1 MDFSIIANEYLFY
14 LEGLWTTLWLV
25 GVSLLL
31 GLLIAVPAGILH
43 SSERWFIKGPIWLY
57 MYFFRGTPL
66 LVQLFIIYY
75 GAAQF
80 AGLRESW
87 LWEYFQEAWFCALL
101 AFTLNTGA
109 YTTEIVRGVIANMPK
124 GEIEAAKAYGMSA
137 WLVLRRITLPNSLR
151 RALPAYS
158 NEVIFMIHGSA
169 IAGVITIVDITG
181 VARVVNARYY
191 APFEAYLAAGLLY
204 MCLTFS
210 AIFIFRKWEQRY
222 SQEQA
227 KGRSAP

>member
-1 MDFSIIANEYLFY
+1 MDFSIIINEFPFY
-14 LEGLWTTLWLV
+14 LSGLWTTLWLV
-25 GVSLLL
+25 AVSLVL
-31 GLLIAVPAGILH
+31 GLCIAVPVGILRN
-43 SSERWFIKGPIWLY
+43 SEYLFIKGPIWCY

-75 GAAQF
+75 GSGQF
-80 AGLRESW
+80 DGLRESW
-87 LWEYFQEAWFCALL
+87 LWTYFQEAWFCALL

-109 YTTEIVRGVIANMPK
+109 YTAEIVRGVISTMPK
-124 GEIEAAKAYGMSA
+124 GELEAATAYGMSK
-137 WLVLRRITLPNSLR
+137 WKILRRITLPNSLR

-181 VARVVNARYY
+181 AARVVNARYY

-204 MCLTFS
+204 MCLTFT
-210 AIFIFRKWEQRY
+210 AIFIFRLWEKHY
-222 SQEQA
+222 V
-227 KGRSAP
+227 KY